1 MEQLL
6 LKAIK
11 ALAKNAPE
19 LKGPEKSEPEKISD
33 TFIHKCLSARI
44 NHCRKNLEEIL
55 SSEKIYT
62 TGLWSNFHVIVDPIK
77 KKDFNVETYEK
88 MLKLLEESFITTEDL
103 DKLNMQEL
111 TYIIKGA
118 LLIGAKDEFEIK
130 TIQAVFLTYEYKTWN
145 EYTRN
150 KQEQ

>member
-1 MEQLL
+1 MELL

-11 ALAKNAPE
+11 ALAKTAPE
-19 LKGPEKSEPEKISD
+19 LKTEKSEPEKISD
-33 TFIHKCLSARI
+33 TFIHKCISERI

-55 SSEKIYT
+55 SSEKIYS

-77 KKDFNVETYEK
+77 KKDFNVETYEE
-88 MLKLLEESFITTEDL
+88 MLTLLEENFTTTEDL
-103 DKLNMQEL
+103 NKLDIKQL

-130 TIQAVFLTYEYKTWN
+130 TIQKVFLTYEWKTWN
-145 EYTRN
+145 EYVHN